1 MKKLVIIPG
10 GFHPFHAGHLSLY
23 RNARE
28 KWPSADIFLAATA
41 DTSERPFP
49 FRLKKALA
57 QAAGVPANRFI
68 QVKSPFSAEEIT
80 QMYDPNDTILIFARS
95 EKDRNS
101 SPRPAEVD
109 PKTGQLPLV
118 TRGPN
123 KGRPVSDRLQYYRR
137 AGLQPMSRHSY
148 IDYLP
153 VEQFGS
159 GMTSATEIRSKW
171 PTWGDAEKDALLKS
185 MYPAVAGNQA
195 AVDKLKQMI
204 DVVLKPQPV
213 KEATITMSPKD
224 GPLIAPDGGLGS
236 YTPEHLERAVYEHMK
251 QVLEKMREGNWDAA
265 EYLMYRWGVLEAKIK
280 AMKQYMNWMVKNRGK
295 GIRPGE
301 TQDMSKV
308 SEDYVDENNRDT
320 DGRGE
325 VVPEFLPFN
334 PQAERTLRRA
344 MSQYPQAK
352 DRFTALLSWLQS
364 ALKHSEENDRKH
376 QEELQDLRGRLD
388 KLEKQPPLKK

>member
-1 MKKLVIIPG
+1 
-10 GFHPFHAGHLSLY
+10 
-23 RNARE
+23 
-28 KWPSADIFLAATA
+28 
-41 DTSERPFP
+41 
-49 FRLKKALA
+49 
-57 QAAGVPANRFI
+57 
-68 QVKSPFSAEEIT
+68 
-80 QMYDPNDTILIFARS
+80 
-95 EKDRNS
+95 
-101 SPRPAEVD
+101 
-109 PKTGQLPLV
+109 
-118 TRGPN
+118 
-123 KGRPVSDRLQYYRR
+123 
-137 AGLQPMSRHSY
+137 MSRHSY

-301 TQDMSKV
+301 TQDMSRV
-308 SEDYVDENNRDT
+308 SEDYV
-320 DGRGE
+320 
-325 VVPEFLPFN
+325 
-334 PQAERTLRRA
+334 
-344 MSQYPQAK
+344 
-352 DRFTALLSWLQS
+352 
-364 ALKHSEENDRKH
+364 EEK
-376 QEELQDLRGRLD
+376 
-388 KLEKQPPLKK
+388 